1 MNKCVVF
8 SLSFAFALSGFAH
21 TIGERFDNAA
31 RNRVKEIVSDSQ
43 AVLSVREFFLT
54 QKDYSWLREFRQ
66 VLNMGYSDEELHE
79 IDVAFSQVGAIYDSN
94 VLPCC
99 FTNAVN
105 KNFSKDEYLREICF
119 KYGTMRE
126 ILNRASLEDV
136 LDMFKY
142 TWESTSGIRG
152 LKEWQ
157 RNITRAYVSELKKYL
172 RQTGVGFV
180 TKDGKNPCEPYVNRF
195 LAALNAPKMD
205 GLNGCL
211 AEINQS
217 NVTFDFSQFMSDA
230 DIESLKEKLLNGEV
244 SKRNLALVQMRLLVA
259 LGVDGYNQLVRQY
272 NGN

>member
-8 SLSFAFALSGFAH
+8 SIVCAFSICAFAHNGDF
-21 TIGERFDNAA
+21 FDSAA
-31 RNRVKEIVSDSQ
+31 RNRVKAIESDSQ
-43 AVLSVREFFLT
+43 AVLDVKNFWLA
-54 QKDYSWLREFRQ
+54 QKDHSWFRGFSN
-66 VLNMGYSDEELHE
+66 VLNMGYSAEELHE
-79 IDVAFSQVGAIYDSN
+79 IDIAFSQIGAVYKN
-94 VLPCC
+94 NLLPCC

-105 KNFSKDEYLREICF
+105 KSFSKDERRREICF
-119 KYGTMRE
+119 KYGTIGE
-126 ILNRASLEDV
+126 ILNSASLEDELYLFNCV
-136 LDMFKY
+136 WKNTL
-142 TWESTSGIRG
+142 GIRS
-152 LKEWQ
+152 LKIWQ
-157 RNITRAYVSELKKYL
+157 TEMTKVYVRELKKYL

-205 GLNGCL
+205 GINGCF

-244 SKRNLALVQMRLLVA
+244 SKQSLALVQMRLLVA